1 MAAATRART
10 VGRKLVLAAAL
21 AATYGVFT
29 VAAMKVAL
37 RARETVVPQFVGLEL
52 AAAMATGDET
62 GLPVKVDEARRFDA
76 KIPAGNVA
84 AQDPSPGTAVRRGRT
99 VRVWIS
105 AGSRALLVPRL
116 TGDPVRAAQNR
127 LQQDGLEG
135 DASADI
141 RSGDLP
147 PDVVVAQDPPP
158 GARSAKVALLVNRG
172 ERAGGYVMPDLIGVP
187 GEGALDF
194 LRAAGLR
201 VTIVGQQPYPGV
213 PAGTV
218 LRQHPPAGFQVT
230 AEEPV
235 SLEVSR

>member
-1 MAAATRART
+1 
-10 VGRKLVLAAAL
+10 VLVAAL

-37 RARETVVPQFVGLEL
+37 RARETVVPKFVGLDV
-52 AAAMATGDET
+52 AAAMTVGDDT
-62 GLPVKVDEARRFDA
+62 GLTVKVDNARRFDP
-76 KIPAGNVA
+76 KIPAGSVA
-84 AQDPSPGTAVRRGRT
+84 AQDPSTGTAVRRGRT

-116 TGDPVRAAQNR
+116 AGDPIRAAQSR
-127 LQQDGLEG
+127 LQADGLEG
-135 DASADI
+135 EAAADI
-141 RSGDLP
+141 RAADLP

-187 GEGALDF
+187 GDGALDV

-201 VTIVGQQPYPGV
+201 VTVVGQQPYPGV
-213 PAGTV
+213 PPGTV

-230 AEEPV
+230 SEEPV

>member
-10 VGRKLVLAAAL
+10 VGRKLVLVAAL

-37 RARETVVPQFVGLEL
+37 RARETVVPQFVGLDV
-52 AAAMATGDET
+52 AAAMTTGDDT
-62 GLPVKVDEARRFDA
+62 GLIVKVDNARRFDPR
-76 KIPAGNVA
+76 IPAGSVA

-116 TGDPVRAAQNR
+116 AGDPIRAAQSR
-127 LQQDGLEG
+127 LQADGLEG
-135 DASADI
+135 EAAADI
-141 RSGDLP
+141 RAADLP

-158 GARSAKVALLVNRG
+158 GTHSAKVALLVNRG

-187 GEGALDF
+187 GDGALEV

-201 VTIVGQQPYPGV
+201 VAVVGQQPYPGV
-213 PAGTV
+213 PPGTV

-230 AEEPV
+230 SEEPV